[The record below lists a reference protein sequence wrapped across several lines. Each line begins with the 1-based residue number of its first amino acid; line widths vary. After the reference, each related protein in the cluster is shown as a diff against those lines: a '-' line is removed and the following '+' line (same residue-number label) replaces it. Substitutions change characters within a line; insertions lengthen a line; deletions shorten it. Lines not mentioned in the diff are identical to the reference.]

1 MADMILLGLAIIC
14 TAYFMVIVFYAGMGT
29 SFAFIWLFFAAL
41 CVFLVYGK
49 WYYRKNMDRI
59 PQCVQVSIVNTSIA
73 GVVIMAALCIM
84 VFMGAAAS
92 EERALDY
99 VIVLGAR
106 VKEHTVS
113 NSLKKRL
120 DKPIEYAEKNPETYL
135 VLSGGKGPDEPVSE
149 AQAMYQYLVYNGVR
163 PSQLLLEEHSVSTVE
178 NLAYSKIIID
188 SHREVIRHQREER
201 NRLTFQREPKGGY
214 LIAADKPLD
223 VGVLTS
229 NFHVYRACMIAKKW
243 GFENVYGIS
252 AQSDPVLFI
261 HLCVRECASIVKD
274 RIMGNM

>member
-1 MADMILLGLAIIC
+1 
-14 TAYFMVIVFYAGMGT
+14 
-29 SFAFIWLFFAAL
+29 
-41 CVFLVYGK
+41 
-49 WYYRKNMDRI
+49 
-59 PQCVQVSIVNTSIA
+59 
-73 GVVIMAALCIM
+73 MAALCIM

-92 EERALDY
+92 EERDLDY

-120 DKPIEYAEKNPETYL
+120 DKAIEYAEKNPETYL

-214 LIAADKPLD
+214 LIAGGQTSGCWVSLPVISMYTEPGHDCKKM
-223 VGVLTS
+223 GVLKMSTAS
-229 NFHVYRACMIAKKW
+229 APSQTLCCLSICVCV
-243 GFENVYGIS
+243 NVH
-252 AQSDPVLFI
+252 P
-261 HLCVRECASIVKD
+261 
-274 RIMGNM
+274 